1 MPYFDTN
8 KKAYY
13 CGKIYRNKGIILP
26 KKQKSLRVSRLHI
39 ITFIKDVKCKKSII
53 DAF

>member
-13 CGKIYRNKGIILP
+13 CGKIYRNKGINIA
-26 KKQKSLRVSRLHI
+26 QKTEV
-39 ITFIKDVKCKKSII
+39 ITSVQIAHNYLYKRC
-53 DAF
+53 